1 MDFRT
6 LIDFRKLDFR
16 KLDPRKID
24 LKKLDNLDPGQY
36 RIAIL
41 SLAALVIL
49 MGLSGLTAFFL
60 TLRGEEQTLVP
71 DIVGLDLSTALV
83 KLQEKELYPRISLR
97 FSSDP
102 ESKDRILEQDPR
114 PGAIVKAGRRISLVV
129 SRGAAQEKVGDYVG
143 QTLDEVKIHLQT
155 VFGSTR
161 QLITVKEPPMYV
173 YDKSPAGT
181 ILEQSP
187 SPEVQLSGPT
197 QLTFVVSRGPEKA
210 KVKVPDLV
218 GLSLADAALQI
229 EKSAIAF
236 QFSLRSPEGRE
247 KPGTVVAQLTAP
259 GTLEDPSESVSIVF
273 AMPAPVDGT
282 VTALFSMAL
291 PDYPYPLRTI
301 LYAEPPS
308 GGRIPLISVDHPGR
322 LFTMPYTV
330 PAGSVLVLQVLN
342 KVVARVE
349 AGR

>member
-1 MDFRT
+1 MDFRS
-6 LIDFRKLDFR
+6 LFDI
-16 KLDPRKID
+16 RKID
-24 LKKLDNLDPGQY
+24 LRKIDPKRLDNLEPRQY
-36 RIAIL
+36 RIAII
-41 SLAALVIL
+41 SLATLVVL
-49 MGLSGLTAFFL
+49 MGLSGLVAFFL

-71 DIVGLDLSTALV
+71 DVINLELSTALV

-97 FSSDP
+97 FSNDP

-114 PGAIVKAGRRISLVV
+114 PGAIVKAGRRIALVV
-129 SRGAAQEKVGDYVG
+129 SRGAAQDKVGDYVG
-143 QTLDEVKIHLQT
+143 QTVDEVKIHLQT

-161 QLITVKEPPMYV
+161 QLITIKEPLVYV

-187 SPEVQLSGPT
+187 APEVELSGPT

-229 EKSAIAF
+229 EKAAIAF

-259 GTLEDPSESVSIVF
+259 GTLEDASESVSIVF
-273 AMPAPVDGT
+273 AVPSPAEGV
-282 VTALFSMAL
+282 VTGLFSMSL
-291 PDYPYPLRTI
+291 PEYPYPLRTT
-301 LYAEPPS
+301 LYAEPPTGS
-308 GGRIPLISVDHPGR
+308 RLPLISVDHPGR
-322 LFTMPYTV
+322 QFTMPYTV
-330 PAGSVLVLQVLN
+330 PVGSILVLQVLN